1 MEPFGIALVG
11 CGTVGTGAAKLL
23 LERPARLAQR
33 AGRPLVLKRIVVAD
47 SSKPRDPANPAHLFT
62 TDLGEVVRDPS
73 IHAAVEVVGGTTF
86 ARQAVLELLAADK
99 DIVTAN
105 KALLATYGAEI
116 FGAGRKHGKAIA
128 FEASVGGGIPII
140 AALAQGLAANQ
151 ILSIQG
157 ILNGTCNFILT
168 GMTERGESYPSVLAE
183 AQKRGYAEADPT
195 LDVDGTDAAHKLAIL
210 VQIAFGLA
218 VPLASIPRRGIAE
231 IEQADIRFAK
241 ELGYTIKLLAEAW
254 FDPAGGNES
263 QGQLALHVAPVML
276 RSLAPLSLVRDA
288 YNAIFVVG
296 DAVGSTLYYGR
307 GAGQMPTASAV
318 VADLIDLAVG
328 RAQQTFRTMRLWSEK
343 PNSIALRPPGTVP
356 SRFYLRLTVQD
367 RPGVL
372 AEIAHILAHHHIS
385 ISSVIQHEAVEGPDG
400 GAIVPLIIMTHTAP
414 TGNFLATLAEFDRLE
429 CVTAPSVYYP
439 VGD

>member
-11 CGTVGTGAAKLL
+11 CGTVGGGAAKLL
-23 LERPARLAQR
+23 LEHPDRLAAR
-33 AGRPLVLKRIVVAD
+33 AGRRLVLKRVVV
-47 SSKPRDPANPAHLFT
+47 KDPGKERAAAIPPDLIT
-62 TDLGEVVRDPS
+62 TDFRAVLRDPS
-73 IHAAVEVVGGTTF
+73 IHAVVEVVGGTGW
-86 ARQAVLELLAADK
+86 ARQAVLDALAAGK
-99 DIVTAN
+99 DVVTAN
-105 KALLATYGAEI
+105 KALLAEHGAEI
-116 FGAGRKHGKAIA
+116 FEAGRKHGKAIA

-151 ILSIQG
+151 ILSLQG

-168 GMTERGESYPSVLAE
+168 AMTERGESYQDVLAE

-218 VPLASIPRRGIAE
+218 VPFHTIPRRGIAQLD
-231 IEQADIRFAK
+231 QADIRFAM
-241 ELGYTIKLLAEAW
+241 
-254 FDPAGGNES
+254 
-263 QGQLALHVAPVML
+263 HVAPVML
-276 RSLAPLSLVRDA
+276 RSLAPLALVRDA

-343 PNSIALRPPGTVP
+343 PDGIALRPQATVP
-356 SRFYLRLTVQD
+356 SRFYLRLMVQD

-372 AEIAHILAHHHIS
+372 AEVARSLANHHIS

-400 GAIVPLIIMTHTAP
+400 GDVVPLIIMTHTAP

-429 CVTAPSVYYP
+429 HVTAPSVYYP